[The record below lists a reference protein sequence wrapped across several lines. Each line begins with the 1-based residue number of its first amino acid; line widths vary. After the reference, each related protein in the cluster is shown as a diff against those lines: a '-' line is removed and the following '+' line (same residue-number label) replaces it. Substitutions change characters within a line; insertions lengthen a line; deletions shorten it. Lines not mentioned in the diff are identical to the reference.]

1 MYEAFED
8 RLAVNE
14 PVLSKVLDCRREIAK
29 LLGYQTW
36 ADYATE
42 IKMVKTAKG
51 VEQVRPWFLIPAFQC
66 VPNICA

>member
-8 RLAVNE
+8 RLAINE
-14 PVLSKVLDCRREIAK
+14 PVLSKVLDCRREIAE

-51 VEQVRPWFLIPAFQC
+51 VEQV
-66 VPNICA
+66 

>member
-8 RLAVNE
+8 RLAVNV
-14 PVLSKVLDCRREIAK
+14 PVLSAVLDRRREIAK

-51 VEQVRPWFLIPAFQC
+51 VEQVQPACLVHIFHC
-66 VPNICA
+66 VDATWM